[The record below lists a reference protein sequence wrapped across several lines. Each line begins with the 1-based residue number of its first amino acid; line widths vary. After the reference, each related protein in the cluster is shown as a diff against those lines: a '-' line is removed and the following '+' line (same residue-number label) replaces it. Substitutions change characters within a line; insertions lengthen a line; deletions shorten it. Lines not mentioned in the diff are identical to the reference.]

1 MTSISFHLKSARNI
15 TKKKKKSKIT
25 IWTLYLQILMWPFPI
40 WIYWLCQ
47 VKHGRRLC
55 VQPSSLPSFCT
66 FCLHGDRQ
74 EESRSLLIVRMRNS
88 LFRFLRWV
96 QLRFVEVISQLKD
109 NAIQNLGLS
118 AINMS
123 INMIMLVRT
132 AELPISLSW
141 GLSAYHIDIVQNN
154 LENTFNS
161 GAPCWTKQ
169 RRRSLSVSVTS
180 IVCIALL

>member
-1 MTSISFHLKSARNI
+1 MPSFHHKHLVHRISECTLQKGLSFEKWSRNKQPRVNDSLLKQIISNDFSI
-15 TKKKKKSKIT
+15 ISSQICTQYYKKKKSKIT

-55 VQPSSLPSFCT
+55 VQPSSVPSFCT

-109 NAIQNLGLS
+109 NAIQNL
-118 AINMS
+118 I
-123 INMIMLVRT
+123 
-132 AELPISLSW
+132 W
-141 GLSAYHIDIVQNN
+141 Q
-154 LENTFNS
+154 
-161 GAPCWTKQ
+161 WQ
-169 RRRSLSVSVTS
+169 
-180 IVCIALL
+180 

>member
-1 MTSISFHLKSARNI
+1 MPSFHHKHLVHRISECTLQKGLSFEIWSRNKQPRVNDSLLKQIISNDFSI
-15 TKKKKKSKIT
+15 ISSQICTQYYKKKKSKIT

-55 VQPSSLPSFCT
+55 VQPSSVPSFCT

-109 NAIQNLGLS
+109 NAIQNL
-118 AINMS
+118 I
-123 INMIMLVRT
+123 
-132 AELPISLSW
+132 W
-141 GLSAYHIDIVQNN
+141 Q
-154 LENTFNS
+154 
-161 GAPCWTKQ
+161 WQ
-169 RRRSLSVSVTS
+169 
-180 IVCIALL
+180 